1 MQRKKFLKLLFI
13 EVLIVSLV
21 SAYFL
26 IDSHDVYRWW
36 AGNTTFT
43 TANPECNL
51 NVERCETA
59 LSDRSHL
66 TLEIEPKPVP
76 LMKPITFKVTIE
88 DASLSFIEATLFATN
103 MNMGLH
109 TFKLFNKGNGLY
121 EGEGMLP
128 TCIVGNMI
136 WQTNIVL
143 NKPSQSIGA
152 TFFFQTGK

>member
-1 MQRKKFLKLLFI
+1 MQRNRFLKLFFI
-13 EVLIVSLV
+13 EALIVGLV

-36 AGNTTFT
+36 AGKTTFT
-43 TANPECNL
+43 TASQECNL
-51 NVERCETA
+51 NTEHCEVA
-59 LSDRSHL
+59 LIDNSSLRLD
-66 TLEIEPKPVP
+66 IEPKPIP
-76 LMKPITFKVTIE
+76 LMKSITFRVQIE
-88 DASLSFIEATLFATN
+88 DASLPFIEATLFATN

-109 TFKLFNKGNGLY
+109 TFKLFSKGDGLY

-143 NKPSQSIGA
+143 NKPTQSIGA

>member
-1 MQRKKFLKLLFI
+1 MQRKRFFKLFFI
-13 EVLIVSLV
+13 EALIVGLV
-21 SAYFL
+21 ASYFL

-36 AGNTTFT
+36 AGNTKFVIVK
-43 TANPECNL
+43 ECNP
-51 NVERCETA
+51 NIERCDAMLIDNTH
-59 LSDRSHL
+59 LSLD
-66 TLEIEPKPVP
+66 IEPKPVP
-76 LMKPITFKVTIE
+76 LMKTIRFRVTIE
-88 DASLSFIEATLFATN
+88 DPSLPFVEATLFATN

-109 TFKLFNKGNGLY
+109 TFKLLSKGNGLY

-143 NKPSQSIGA
+143 NKPAKSIGA